1 MRTTAFVVLLSLLS
15 GPALLANAASAPSV
29 SAIPTPPSRTL
40 SRRTDSSRKGGH
52 LLNPVDVNLKAI
64 KGAPVVPMTNA
75 QRLRRGLSPNRPSFY
90 RSAQSLTARASPIP
104 DPNPGCTTRTGTLLV
119 SGAGVPSGAIVSRI
133 PNDFGEYGI
142 TTDAADALQIQ
153 YADCGNNQPVDLVT
167 LNGIADFTF
176 FGGITGFASTS
187 PDLDPGSTNYAYIG
201 GVTPTAPRSPPEPAA
216 NSFTFAT
223 GTQEDIESA
232 IWRVNGADGAV
243 TAQWFN
249 FDGGMP
255 ATDIVYYEP
264 EDFLLLSGDAAAF
277 GAEYGA
283 SGVVALT
290 FVQV

>member
-142 TTDAADALQIQ
+142 TTDAADALQVQ

-167 LNGIADFTF
+167 LNGIADFNF

-201 GVTPTAPRSPPEPAA
+201 GVTPK
-216 NSFTFAT
+216 
-223 GTQEDIESA
+223 DIESA

-249 FDGGMP
+249 SDGGMP

-277 GAEYGA
+277 EAEYGA

-290 FVQV
+290 FIQV